1 MAAVAERSL
10 FFANGFVIS
19 CGTVSLD
26 VVRAKVLLI
35 RCRRTGEYLPPKGR
49 KDLGESLEHAATRE
63 TFEETGIPVQLLPVN
78 LETLATLPPSMQGD
92 DRPRA
97 VTELLCRFSE
107 GGDSAS
113 IPDEGTQVED
123 EDFEPIWVG
132 FDEVGAILSYDDD
145 RRIANEAAGAVQRG
159 QTVA

>member
-1 MAAVAERSL
+1 MSR
-10 FFANGFVIS
+10 G
-19 CGTVSLD
+19 
-26 VVRAKVLLI
+26 AKVLLI
-35 RCRRTGEYLPPKGR
+35 RCRNTGEYLLPKGR

-78 LETLATLPPSMQGD
+78 LRTLATLPSSMQGEE
-92 DRPRA
+92 RPRA
-97 VTELLCRFSE
+97 VIEPFAVSQRVSKGVLKIIFWYIA

-132 FDEVGAILSYDDD
+132 FDEVGAILSFDDD
-145 RRIANEAAGAVQRG
+145 RRIANEAVGVVQGG